1 MAEKPLYKRGRE
13 QKALEALITFPTIK
27 EAAQQSGM
35 SESTLYRYLND
46 EEFKQAYRNAKKEIM
61 RGVSNSI
68 QMASTIAI
76 KTLVDVMTDSKANA
90 MARVTASSKM
100 LDLAYQSHKD
110 EDVYAELEDLREMVE
125 AIKESKVKEL

>member
-13 QKALEALITFPTIK
+13 QKALEALISFPTIK
-27 EAAQQSGM
+27 EAAQHSGL

-46 EEFKQAYRNAKKEIM
+46 DEFKQAYRNAKKEIM

-76 KTLVDVMTDSKANA
+76 DTLIDVMTNPKANA

-100 LDLAYQSHKD
+100 LELAYQSHRD

-125 AIKESKVKEL
+125 IIKENKVKEI

>member
-46 EEFKQAYRNAKKEIM
+46 EEFRQAYRNSKKEIM